1 MQVTMEKNGEIGV
14 IRVPEGHLDMNSA
27 KEFKSLVVPFLGEA
41 AHVII
46 DLEDVTF
53 VDSSGFGVLLACL
66 RQVQSNGG
74 ELRLCG
80 LHRPVRMLFEVV
92 RMNRLFT
99 ICESRDDAVK
109 SFEPLKAKAQR
120 SGQ

>member
-1 MQVTMEKNGEIGV
+1 V
-14 IRVPEGHLDMNSA
+14 NSA
-27 KEFKSLVVPFLGEA
+27 KDFKSQVVPFLSQAG
-41 AHVII
+41 HVII

-80 LHRPVRMLFEVV
+80 LHTPVRMLFEVV

-99 ICESRDDAVK
+99 ICENREEAVK
-109 SFEPLKAKAQR
+109 SFAPLKAKAQA
-120 SGQ
+120 SGR